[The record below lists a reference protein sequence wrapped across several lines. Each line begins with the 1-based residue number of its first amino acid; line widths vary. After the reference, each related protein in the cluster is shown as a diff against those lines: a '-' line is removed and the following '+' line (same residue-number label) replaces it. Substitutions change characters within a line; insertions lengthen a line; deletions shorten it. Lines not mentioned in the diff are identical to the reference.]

1 MGVTDDKDQ
10 NPRPSPAGSEPE
22 FVVWDGTVQDYPFI
36 FETVGD
42 WGVTTSVA
50 PPEGFVSDYDSLSA
64 DVYSEIQAVQ
74 FTITEVGSDL
84 VPTGTTFEVTHKGRR
99 EIIHS
104 KVDIFLTAE
113 YARARR
119 FNVAQLR
126 AAGLI
131 KELPAQ
137 AQSGQNQRPSGD
149 E

>member
-50 PPEGFVSDYDSLSA
+50 PPEGFVADYSSLSA
-64 DVYSEIQAVQ
+64 FIESTIAAVQ

-84 VPTGTTFEVTHKGRR
+84 VPMGTTFEVSHKGRR
-99 EIIHS
+99 ETIHS

-113 YARARR
+113 YARSRG
-119 FNVAQLR
+119 FNVARLR
-126 AAGLI
+126 AIGLI
-131 KELPAQ
+131 KELPEQ
-137 AQSGQNQRPSGD
+137 AAFGQGHRESG